1 MLWSRFSFSRRIKSP
16 IKTNLLKNN
25 HRNAALWNQ
34 IQKKMT
40 SIICLIIFHTVFGKN
55 FLVEVEND
63 QKENKLSS
71 DEKFEA
77 ELSNSLEEDTETD
90 MADTDKY
97 TTKTGGNDYTRFG
110 GHTPY
115 ARAWTDVVCKDLI
128 ILHKHLRWD
137 GFPNYQVDSGR
148 IEDIEK
154 SKESFGLYASFSY
167 RVIQSNCN
175 K

>member
-1 MLWSRFSFSRRIKSP
+1 
-16 IKTNLLKNN
+16 
-25 HRNAALWNQ
+25 
-34 IQKKMT
+34 MT

-77 ELSNSLEEDTETD
+77 ELSNSLEEDAGMTDTDTD
-90 MADTDKY
+90 MADTDTYTTADTDTY

-115 ARAWTDVVCKDLI
+115 ARASTDVVCKDLI

-167 RVIQSNCN
+167 IVYIQYGR